1 MENTIIQPP
10 PFNKIQ
16 EQDNETQE
24 PLRLEAMGLDEK
36 TKKHIQELILNAE
49 TKGYLRGRNE
59 NIEAT
64 QHFDPDLEL
73 EPHPTG
79 IPLYNRRSVWD

>member
-24 PLRLEAMGLDEK
+24 PLRLDTMGLDEE
-36 TKKHIQELILNAE
+36 TQKHIQELILNAE

-64 QHFDPDLEL
+64 QHFDNDPEL
-73 EPHPTG
+73 EPRPTG